1 MLSVIVSV
9 SFTAPAKAV
18 VVINLPSLEAL
29 LMQIL
34 GENVKEVKNMLD
46 QIKELKNQLAQLTKL
61 NDQLK
66 QSNGTLGSEGTPT
79 YDTSVLEQ
87 DKGQYEENKLSPED
101 WYKAPPKKYGAWLRN
116 RYHPKPDDKSGIGLE
131 LARDTRYQDLEK
143 MIDRV
148 LDNAL
153 IERESI
159 YRMDQSYWK
168 LLSMVF
174 KSKSI
179 RDDMVVN
186 NIISIYQ
193 LRNTLNLRNSINLM
207 NELHALELQQQFPV
221 SFTGGATINN
231 TNK

>member
-66 QSNGTLGSEGTPT
+66 QSNGTLGTEGTPKN
-79 YDTSVLEQ
+79 DTSSLEQ
-87 DKGQYEENKLSPED
+87 DKGQYEENNLSPED
-101 WYKAPPKKYGAWLRN
+101 WYKSAPKKYGAWLRN
-116 RYHPKPDDKSGIGLE
+116 RYYPKPDDKSGLALE
-131 LARDTRYQDLEK
+131 AFRDIRSKDLET
-143 MIDRV
+143 IIHRV
-148 LDNAL
+148 LNNSM
-153 IERESI
+153 IERESLKLMDENYTKLVLM
-159 YRMDQSYWK
+159 YR
-168 LLSMVF
+168 
-174 KSKSI
+174 KSNSI
-179 RDDMVVN
+179 RDDLVVN
-186 NIISIYQ
+186 NVASILQ
-193 LRNTLNLRNSINLM
+193 MRNLMALRNSINLM
-207 NELHALELQQQFPV
+207 NELHALELQQQLPV